1 MIDDIPIDHWS
12 SRNFAIIED
21 IKKKIYIYIYIYNL
35 MVDLSKFT
43 SNKKILSGFLNLV
56 YNQVCCQTLIILS
69 VKKFMVVINLAS
81 M

>member
-21 IKKKIYIYIYIYNL
+21 IKKNIYIYIYNL

>member
-21 IKKKIYIYIYIYNL
+21 IKKIYIYIYNL

-43 SNKKILSGFLNLV
+43 SNKKILSGFLTLV